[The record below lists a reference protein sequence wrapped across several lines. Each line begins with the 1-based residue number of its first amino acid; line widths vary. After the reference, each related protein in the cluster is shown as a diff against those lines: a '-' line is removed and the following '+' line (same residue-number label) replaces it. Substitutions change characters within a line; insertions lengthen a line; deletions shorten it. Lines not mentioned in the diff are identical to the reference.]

1 MKKIFLSL
9 LCIVFVLSAFA
20 SCDQAEESK
29 TDISDIVSETVSE
42 ALPEQSEEVSEDASE
57 ESVPEESTPDESVPE
72 VSLPD
77 ESAPEVSLPDEE
89 NNNDTSKAPE
99 EDVSKGEKLSF
110 VITDNRHLSTL
121 RRDAI
126 DEFYYA
132 DGYVYYL
139 ASQPEVEYIIVEYSD
154 GTTQNIR
161 EAFEDG
167 NITLADLD
175 AAGIE
180 YFKDKLPD

>member
-9 LCIVFVLSAFA
+9 LCIVFVLSVFA

-29 TDISDIVSETVSE
+29 TDISDIVSETASQTESE
-42 ALPEQSEEVSEDASE
+42 LSADISEEIR
-57 ESVPEESTPDESVPE
+57 
-72 VSLPD
+72 
-77 ESAPEVSLPDEE
+77 LPDEE

-110 VITDNRHLSTL
+110 VITDNRHLSTG
-121 RRDAI
+121 RRDMI